1 MKPSLNTQRR
11 RAFCVYMARGFPPE
25 EAARKAGFGAGD
37 CGMQSAALLGDAK
50 VRRSIA
56 RLRKELSFGAPA
68 SLARAGLERIALG
81 DAAGALPL
89 LSGEGGP
96 ASPAPPIP
104 VGDLFHVAEVRLP
117 KGGGVE
123 IKFCDRLKALSLLAG
138 LDGGEQNA
146 AGSLLAALARSA
158 QAPADDPRA
167 EDGADG

>member
-1 MKPSLNTQRR
+1 MKRTLDAQRR
-11 RAFCVYMARGFPPE
+11 NAFCVYMARGFPPE
-25 EAARKAGFGAGD
+25 EAAQKAGYGAGD

-56 RLRKELSFGAPA
+56 RLRKELGFGAPA

-89 LSGEGGP
+89 LFAERDLPGS
-96 ASPAPPIP
+96 A
-104 VGDLFHVAEVRLP
+104 DLFHVAELRLP

-138 LDGGEQNA
+138 LENGEQNA

-158 QAPADDPRA
+158 QVPADDPRA
-167 EDGADG
+167 EGGGDG

>member
-37 CGMQSAALLGDAK
+37 CGMQSATLLGDAK

-96 ASPAPPIP
+96 ASAA
-104 VGDLFHVAEVRLP
+104 DLFHVAEVRLP

>member
-1 MKPSLNTQRR
+1 M
-11 RAFCVYMARGFPPE
+11 
-25 EAARKAGFGAGD
+25 
-37 CGMQSAALLGDAK
+37 
-50 VRRSIA
+50 
-56 RLRKELSFGAPA
+56 
-68 SLARAGLERIALG
+68 
-81 DAAGALPL
+81 
-89 LSGEGGP
+89 
-96 ASPAPPIP
+96 
-104 VGDLFHVAEVRLP
+104 AEVRLP

>member
-96 ASPAPPIP
+96 ASTA
-104 VGDLFHVAEVRLP
+104 DLFHVAEVRLP

-123 IKFCDRLKALSLLAG
+123 IKFCDRLKALSLLA
-138 LDGGEQNA
+138 E
-146 AGSLLAALARSA
+146 LARST

>member
-96 ASPAPPIP
+96 ASAARPLPCGRGAAPQGGRGGDQVLRPAQ
-104 VGDLFHVAEVRLP
+104 GSFAAR
-117 KGGGVE
+117 
-123 IKFCDRLKALSLLAG
+123 G

-146 AGSLLAALARSA
+146 AAPWLAALARSA

>member
-68 SLARAGLERIALG
+68 SLARAGLERCLLYTS
-81 DAAGALPL
+81 DAAD
-89 LSGEGGP
+89 E
-96 ASPAPPIP
+96 
-104 VGDLFHVAEVRLP
+104 
-117 KGGGVE
+117 
-123 IKFCDRLKALSLLAG
+123 
-138 LDGGEQNA
+138 
-146 AGSLLAALARSA
+146 
-158 QAPADDPRA
+158 
-167 EDGADG
+167 

>member
-96 ASPAPPIP
+96 ASTA
-104 VGDLFHVAEVRLP
+104 DLFHVAEVRLP
-117 KGGGVE
+117 KG
-123 IKFCDRLKALSLLAG
+123 CLLYTSRC
-138 LDGGEQNA
+138 L
-146 AGSLLAALARSA
+146 
-158 QAPADDPRA
+158 
-167 EDGADG
+167 